1 MVNEPAFR
9 PLPHRGVSGAQTQW
23 SIFPLLTMRAC
34 SGRLPAEETGPHSG
48 PLPGGPLPGERM
60 EKREKEVWKKDGRM
74 RERERA
80 KRGERGGKLKG
91 E

>member
-1 MVNEPAFR
+1 
-9 PLPHRGVSGAQTQW
+9 
-23 SIFPLLTMRAC
+23 MRAC

-74 RERERA
+74 RGESKE
-80 KRGERGGKLKG
+80 RGESRKVKGRGMHA